1 MLSNFGWSNASES
14 VLDVNFCLKRI
25 ERRSGQEPALR
36 AGAQVYKKFLTTHQ
50 KVRLYEQDTQYC
62 TYLIST
68 AVLVPA
74 DRLKLRLARSTVFV
88 VLVFFVL
95 S

>member
-1 MLSNFGWSNASES
+1 MGRTPKTASTAREYRWLSCSMDPF
-14 VLDVNFCLKRI
+14 
-25 ERRSGQEPALR
+25 R

-74 DRLKLRLARSTVFV
+74 DRWKLRLARSTV
-88 VLVFFVL
+88 
-95 S
+95 